1 MPNHTLKAQTV
12 EELNQLANQAMS
24 IVLAEYRSLTAEQM
38 CSLRH
43 ESRKNGVVLKV
54 YKNTLAKRALK
65 DTKFECVNDALVGP
79 IMIGCSMDAP
89 GAAAKLL
96 QDFAKKNEEL
106 KITGVSLGEQLLGP
120 EHVKRVAALPNRE
133 QALSILLG
141 TLQAPVVK
149 MARGLTQTY
158 AKFGYALVAL
168 KDKLS

>member
-1 MPNHTLKAQTV
+1 MPNYTLKAQAV
-12 EELNQLANQAMS
+12 EELNQLAGQAMS
-24 IVLAEYRSLTAEQM
+24 IVLAEYRDLNAEQL
-38 CSLRH
+38 CSLRA
-43 ESRKNGVVLKV
+43 ESRKQGVVLKV

-79 IMIGCSMDAP
+79 IMIGCSIEAP
-89 GAAAKLL
+89 GGAAKLL

-106 KITGVSLGEQLLGP
+106 KIMGVSLGDELLGP

-149 MARGLTQTY
+149 LAQGLTQTY
-158 AKFGYALVAL
+158 AKLGYGLVAL

>member
-1 MPNHTLKAQTV
+1 MPNYTLKAKAV
-12 EELNQLANQAMS
+12 DELSQLANEAMS
-24 IVLAEYRSLTAEQM
+24 MVLAEYRDLNAEQL
-38 CSLRH
+38 CSLRA
-43 ESRKNGVVLKV
+43 ESRKQGVVLKV

-65 DTKFECVNDALVGP
+65 GTKFECINDALVGP
-79 IMIGCSMDAP
+79 IMLGCSMDAP

-96 QDFAKKNEEL
+96 QDFAKKNQEL
-106 KITGVSLGEQLLGP
+106 KIMGVSLGDQFMGP
-120 EHVKRVAALPNRE
+120 EHIKRVAALPNRE

-149 MARGLTQTY
+149 LAQGFTQTY